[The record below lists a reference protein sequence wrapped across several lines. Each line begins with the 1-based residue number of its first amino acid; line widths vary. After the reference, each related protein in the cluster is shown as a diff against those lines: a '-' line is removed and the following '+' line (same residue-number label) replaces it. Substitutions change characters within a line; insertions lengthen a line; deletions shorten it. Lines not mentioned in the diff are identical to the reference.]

1 MSKAFASK
9 KSSSLPPPPTPSRVA
24 SCYAKKKSSPRSPL
38 QDLNRISSS
47 SNSSYASSTVSTEA
61 PKGCLSFFSSSSFRT
76 PVHRPKSLTK
86 TPSSAPHAAA
96 FKLSKSKSS
105 KENVPKGDAGFKTKT
120 HALDKARSHR
130 KKPPC
135 VYQWQSGKKSSSS
148 RTSQNQMSKPCS
160 AFNHRGKCLPRL
172 PSASDQVKEK
182 ENILVGRNDK
192 AGEHDHVILC
202 HGDLNFSPSS
212 KDATGSCLEDVRVL
226 GDLEE
231 NPNASISRT
240 PPIHDSVSPEI
251 QCGSSLVSK
260 TVTPACYGAG
270 YVVSGVVDKRKCRP
284 RGILTVE
291 KKFSG
296 SGKIAYSFDDD
307 DEKKVMDTID
317 HASPSLLPLPTEAV
331 VHWLSSPCKKGKNIL
346 SQKFEN
352 GLNKSQGLASSITL
366 ASSTSPSSSSKI
378 FWNVTDSSD
387 LSGGANGIM
396 RKISSSISP
405 NGLAEFQVPSDYM
418 LSPSYS
424 SLLFSPNPTP
434 ICMAG
439 NSGKGKSDRYN
450 LIDENSPF
458 SLNSFG
464 SGNVIQT
471 PQSDSSSELHVRL
484 SSVHVDNQKE
494 DNSNPGLNS
503 SRNTLLSESFLLNS
517 SMPPVDS
524 VNSSFQFDCLSMPC
538 ESIDLSKLPKFLD
551 DQDPWLSSSTTV
563 NASQSQMRISWR
575 EGSLSQPYE
584 LDECDCCR
592 CLSDEEENVNDSD
605 INKFSGPQVIIET
618 KDGKKLGSDIAI
630 TETGENEQEIGGH
643 GKEKLQA
650 LMSCSG
656 AESLSIDGGGLIASG
671 DDLDLT
677 LSHVNKL
684 FEV

>member
-1 MSKAFASK
+1 MNKAFSSK
-9 KSSSLPPPPTPSRVA
+9 KSSSLPPPPTPSTAA
-24 SCYAKKKSSPRSPL
+24 SSCAKKKRSPRSPL

-47 SNSSYASSTVSTEA
+47 SNSSYASSSVSTEA
-61 PKGCLSFFSSSSFRT
+61 PKGCLRFLSSSSFRT
-76 PVHRPKSLTK
+76 PVHRPKNLTK
-86 TPSSAPHAAA
+86 TPRSAPHAAA
-96 FKLSKSKSS
+96 LKLSKSKSS
-105 KENVPKGDAGFKTKT
+105 KENIPKGDAGLKTKT
-120 HALDKARSHR
+120 LALDKAWNHR
-130 KKPPC
+130 KRPPC
-135 VYQWQSGKKSSSS
+135 LNQWQSGRKSGS
-148 RTSQNQMSKPCS
+148 RTGQNQMSKPCS
-160 AFNHRGKCLPRL
+160 TFKDRGKFLPRL
-172 PSASDQVKEK
+172 PSAPDQEEK
-182 ENILVGRNDK
+182 ENILVGRNDN

-202 HGDLNFSPSS
+202 HGDLNLTPSS
-212 KDATGSCLEDVRVL
+212 KNATGSCLEDVTVF

-240 PPIHDSVSPEI
+240 PPIHNSVSPEI
-251 QCGSSLVSK
+251 QCGSSLVPK
-260 TVTPACYGAG
+260 TVTPTCYGAG

-284 RGILTVE
+284 RGILTAE
-291 KKFSG
+291 KKSIG
-296 SGKIAYSFDDD
+296 SGKVADSSFDD

-317 HASPSLLPLPTEAV
+317 HTSPSVLPLPTEAV
-331 VHWLSSPCKKGKNIL
+331 VHWLSSPSNKGKNIL
-346 SQKFEN
+346 NQKFEN
-352 GLNKSQGLASSITL
+352 GLNQSQGLASSITL
-366 ASSTSPSSSSKI
+366 ASTTSPSSGSKT
-378 FWNVTDSSD
+378 FWDVSDSSD

-405 NGLAEFQVPSDYM
+405 NGLAEFQAPSDYM

-434 ICMAG
+434 ICRAG
-439 NSGKGKSDRYN
+439 ISGKGKSDRYN

-484 SSVHVDNQKE
+484 SLVHADNQKE
-494 DNSNPGLNS
+494 NNSNPGLNS
-503 SRNTLLSESFLLNS
+503 SRNVLLSESFLLNS

-524 VNSSFQFDCLSMPC
+524 VNSSFQFDCLNMSY

-605 INKFSGPQVIIET
+605 INKFSGPQVIMET
-618 KDGKKLGSDIAI
+618 KDGKKLSSDIAI
-630 TETGENEQEIGGH
+630 LETEDNEQEIDGL
-643 GKEKLQA
+643 GKEKFRS
-650 LMSCSG
+650 LMSCSA

-671 DDLDLT
+671 DSLD
-677 LSHVNKL
+677 
-684 FEV
+684 FMPREEVI